1 MLTGCRLRTNKL
13 AALEPDE
20 VQKNV
25 DRTSTYLAEIAQLLE
40 RSKSGWILD
49 TAEPTMLDAHVVV
62 FVCRLQDIQRGGLI
76 PERVRRCAEVAMSQP
91 AWEEVMQGRRTMWV
105 AKS

>member
-1 MLTGCRLRTNKL
+1 MER
-13 AALEPDE
+13 
-20 VQKNV
+20 NV
-25 DRTSTYLAEIAQLLE
+25 DSTSTYLAEIAQLLE

-49 TAEPTMLDAHVVV
+49 TKVPTMLDAHVVV

-76 PERVRRCAEVAMSQP
+76 PEQVRQFAEVAMSQP
-91 AWEEVMQGRRTMWV
+91 AWEEVMQGQRTVWV